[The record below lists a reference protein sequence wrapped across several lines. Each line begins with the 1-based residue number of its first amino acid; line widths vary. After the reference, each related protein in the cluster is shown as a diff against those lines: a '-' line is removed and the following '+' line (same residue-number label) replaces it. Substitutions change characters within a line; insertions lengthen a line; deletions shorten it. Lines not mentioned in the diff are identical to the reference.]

1 MADDLELAGSGIG
14 AWQVLYSIPEARGA
28 LRPVHQPQRQ
38 PCADFSSPTSTTRS
52 SNSTGSRQLRPDS
65 IWSPSRGD
73 SLDISSDVAVEAQ
86 IVVVSKYLRRMAE
99 RTRLITSSFR
109 KGSGLVNAA
118 GRRLAGPRG
127 ENPHRRPYLLVGP
140 ISWEAGLDAGLTQHW
155 GLRARC

>member
-1 MADDLELAGSGIG
+1 MAG
-14 AWQVLYSIPEARGA
+14 AVFDPRGA
-28 LRPVHQPQRQ
+28 GG
-38 PCADFSSPTSTTRS
+38 AASGSSTSTTAMRGLLVS
-52 SNSTGSRQLRPDS
+52 DLHYALKQFDWVQAAASRFDLVV
-65 IWSPSRGD
+65 IAGD
-73 SLDISSDVAVEAQ
+73 SLDVSSYVAVEAQ